1 MRSLMLTAVLAVLSP
16 AAWAQKPADASA
28 AEKEVRQIEEQL
40 RAAAVK
46 GDTAAFERLL
56 ADDYSSTSMSG
67 LTRTKAELIA
77 DIKSGA
83 QKTEA
88 VSLDNV
94 KVRVYGD
101 AAVLTADRTTKSRL
115 RGQDNSGR
123 QREIRVFAKRNGRWQ
138 AVAMQTTPIR

>member
-1 MRSLMLTAVLAVLSP
+1 MKSLILTAVLAALSSV
-16 AAWAQKPADASA
+16 AFAQTPASA
-28 AEKEVRQIEEQL
+28 VEKEIRDIEEQL

-46 GDTAAFERLL
+46 GDTAAFERLM
-56 ADDYSSTSMSG
+56 ADDYTSTSMSG
-67 LTRTKAELIA
+67 LTRSKAEIIA
-77 DIKSGA
+77 DWKSGA
-83 QKTEA
+83 QKTESI
-88 VSLDNV
+88 SLDNV

-123 QREIRVFAKRNGRWQ
+123 QREIRVFVKRNGRWQ